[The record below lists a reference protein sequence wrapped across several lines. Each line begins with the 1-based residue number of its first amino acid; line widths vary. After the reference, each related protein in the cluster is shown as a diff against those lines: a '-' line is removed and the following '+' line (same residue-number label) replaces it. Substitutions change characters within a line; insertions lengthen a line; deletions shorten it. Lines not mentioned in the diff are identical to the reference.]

1 MTESKVPGIL
11 TFDMMAKAEDSPDF
25 PVITFD
31 NHPHP
36 DEVLTYS
43 DLVLKGNKLARTMEK
58 MGIGRGDTFSIVMR
72 NHPEVVLSMYA
83 ASALGAVIVPIDP
96 RSKGEKLAYQIQDSG
111 CKGVIFASEFMESM
125 VDALS
130 GRPEVK
136 VIGCIYNPEFGIS
149 PSAGYPDLKETL
161 EGPEG
166 PSFDPG
172 PHAVTDRFMIM
183 YTSGTTGDPKGISI
197 RCERMQLAS
206 FLAENAWQYTQDQK
220 LYTGLTLTHGNAQ
233 FVTLFAALYGK
244 IPAVISR
251 RFTKSRIWDICRK
264 HGCTTFS
271 LLGGMMMGIY
281 SEPIRPDDGEN
292 PVNVVLS
299 AGTPKGIWE
308 AFEKRFNV
316 TIHEWYGAMEGGFA
330 HNPPGTG
337 PIGSFGKALD
347 GLMEMKVVREDDT
360 ECEPGEVG
368 ELIGRNLA
376 GETKVEYHGNPKAS
390 SAKTRGGWLRTGDMV
405 HQDENGWLFF
415 DFRKGGSLRRQGD
428 FILPEYVEGVI
439 SEHLDVSDVCVY
451 GIKAASGAPGESDLV
466 AAIVPTDEKAPDIKG
481 IFDLCLKGLER
492 NSVPSYIQVVQEIPK
507 TASEK
512 NLDRIL
518 REEFRPEAAGVYK
531 FDDHST
537 QGSRKNQ
544 FTNFKR

>member
-466 AAIVPTDEKAPDIKG
+466 AAIVPTDEKVPDIKG